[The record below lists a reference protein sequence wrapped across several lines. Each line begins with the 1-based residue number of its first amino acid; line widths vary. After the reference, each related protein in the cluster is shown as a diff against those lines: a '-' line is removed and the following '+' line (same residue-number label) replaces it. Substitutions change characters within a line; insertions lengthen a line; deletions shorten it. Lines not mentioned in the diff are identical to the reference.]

1 MNNFQEFSGRQARRP
16 AVDGIV
22 HDRARQAV
30 SRHVYLSRNSS
41 DTIARTV
48 PVEHALTPETQ
59 PVALAAQAPTINVQ
73 PQIDTQSSPK
83 KYSGLNMSL
92 PGAEE
97 LIKKQPSIRRRRLNS
112 LRTWAFRGSVTAL
125 VLIIGVGGLLFA
137 QGFMKANNVFKG
149 GATAAALQKDVSP
162 HKLKGEGDGR
172 INILLLGAGGAG
184 HEAPDLTD
192 TIMLASIDPVNKT
205 ASLVSLPRDMW
216 VQGPGGSAMK
226 VNAAFATAKYRQL
239 GKIDTSSKDDAAIKA
254 GVEAIDK
261 QVEDI
266 LGVNVHYNMLVDFK
280 AFRQAIDTVGGVE
293 VNVPE
298 QLYDPTMAWENG
310 RNPILAKEGQQTFDG
325 KKALMYVRSRHT
337 SSDFA
342 RSERQR
348 AVLLALKDKVVTV
361 GTLSNPV
368 KISELISAFGDN
380 VYSDLS
386 LADSVSLAKI
396 FKDIKNT
403 NIKSIGLA
411 DEGNSFVT
419 TAAVGDQSVVLPKA
433 GMFDFS
439 EIRSYIRGVLAD
451 GYIKKE
457 NSKIVLLNGTEREGM
472 ATLKGDTLKSYGYNV
487 TKLDNAPTTNYDQTV
502 IIDRTNG
509 AHKYT
514 KNYLEKR
521 FAVKATT
528 KLPDS
533 AIIPGEADFI
543 IILGNNEAFSSED

>member
-1 MNNFQEFSGRQARRP
+1 
-16 AVDGIV
+16 
-22 HDRARQAV
+22 
-30 SRHVYLSRNSS
+30 
-41 DTIARTV
+41 
-48 PVEHALTPETQ
+48 
-59 PVALAAQAPTINVQ
+59 
-73 PQIDTQSSPK
+73 
-83 KYSGLNMSL
+83 
-92 PGAEE
+92 
-97 LIKKQPSIRRRRLNS
+97 
-112 LRTWAFRGSVTAL
+112 
-125 VLIIGVGGLLFA
+125 
-137 QGFMKANNVFKG
+137 
-149 GATAAALQKDVSP
+149 
-162 HKLKGEGDGR
+162 
-172 INILLLGAGGAG
+172 
-184 HEAPDLTD
+184 
-192 TIMLASIDPVNKT
+192 MLASIDPVNKT
-205 ASLVSLPRDMW
+205 ASLVSIPRDMW
-216 VQGPGGSAMK
+216 VQGPNGSAMK
-226 VNAAFATAKYRQL
+226 VNAAYATAKYKEL
-239 GKIDTSSKDDAAIKA
+239 GKIDTDSKDEAAIKA
-254 GVEAIDK
+254 GVTAIDK

-266 LGVNVHYNMLVDFK
+266 LGVNIHYNMLVDFK
-280 AFRQAIDTVGGVE
+280 AFRQAINTVGGVE

-310 RNPILAKEGQQTFDG
+310 RNPVLAKAGLQTFDG

-348 AVLLALKDKVVTV
+348 AVLLALKDKVVTL
-361 GTLSNPV
+361 GTLSNPI
-368 KISELISAFGDN
+368 KISELISAFGNN

-419 TAAVGDQSVVLPKA
+419 TGAVGDQSVVLPKA

-439 EIRSYIRGVLAD
+439 DIRSYIRGVLAD

-457 NSKIVLLNGTEREGM
+457 NSNIVILNGTEREGL

-487 TKLDNAPTTNYDQTV
+487 TKLDNAPTANYDRTV

-509 AHKYT
+509 ADKYT

-533 AIIPGEADFI
+533 AILPGDADFI